1 MAETDRPRVTHDD
14 VEHAIAT
21 FRRNLLE
28 SVKTGKWMAACW
40 KMNEKGE
47 VELVGCT
54 TWQWEDSQLEVANS
68 ALKKEILE
76 RLGPAET
83 EDDPLPMADF
93 MREIKAVAKQR
104 EEEKKK

>member
-1 MAETDRPRVTHDD
+1 MAETRPRVNHDD
-14 VEHAIAT
+14 VEHALAT

-28 SVKTGKWMAACW
+28 SMKTGKWMAACW

-47 VELVGCT
+47 VELAGCT
-54 TWQWEDSQLEVANS
+54 TWQWDDGQLEAANS

-83 EDDPLPMADF
+83 EDDPLPVADF
-93 MREIKAVAKQR
+93 MQEIEAVAQNQKK
-104 EEEKKK
+104 EETK